1 MSRKAESAG
10 PASDTGYLRWR
21 LTGNPFSLLSSESIE
36 DVVSVHVPT
45 SVDREFTKAVEEG
58 IRRGRVVILSGEFGS
73 GKTERLRYLAFVLTE
88 VNRFY
93 VKVDSDHAEDV
104 IRKILVTIGG
114 ALAVR
119 GVRRPEQAGRRAVQI
134 LEKRKPAILMLDEI
148 ENVVIAGTPADSDA
162 FGKFL
167 LTIARGLSP
176 GIGLVLACT
185 PAALD
190 RIKPVIKAGVLVRTR
205 PLSLR
210 EAIEMLS
217 KRMASFRPEGVSVPW
232 PSYPL
237 TEELIQEMNKRAGGN
252 PRRLLKLARLII
264 SKLSFMEVTPDYAS
278 RLMEFLR
285 GPVPVVSAGGV
296 QRRVIDLLRERGK
309 ASLLELSRGLEMSL
323 SDTLR
328 LVGELVEKG
337 VIERCEDGRY
347 RIKTAGG

>member
-1 MSRKAESAG
+1 LSGKAESTG
-10 PASDTGYLRWR
+10 SASDAGYLRWR

-45 SVDREFTKAVEEG
+45 SVDREFTRAVEEG

-73 GKTERLRYLAFVLTE
+73 GKTERLRYLAFILTD

-104 IRKILVTIGG
+104 IKKILSTIGG
-114 ALAVR
+114 PMAAREIR
-119 GVRRPEQAGRRAVQI
+119 GPEQAGKRAIQI
-134 LEKRKPAILMLDEI
+134 LERRKPALLMLDEI
-148 ENVVIAGTPADSDA
+148 ENVVVAGTPADSDA

-167 LTIARGLSP
+167 LRIARGLSP

-190 RIKPVIKAGVLVRTR
+190 RIRPIVKMGVLVRTR
-205 PLSLR
+205 PLSQK
-210 EAIEMLS
+210 EAMEMLS

-237 TEELIQEMNKRAGGN
+237 TEELIQEMNRRAGGN

-264 SKLSFMEVTPDYAS
+264 SRLSFMEVTPDYAS
-278 RLMEFLR
+278 RLMEFLQ
-285 GPVPVVSAGGV
+285 GPTPRVSAGGV
-296 QRRVIDLLRERGK
+296 QQRVIDILRERGR
-309 ASLLELSRGLEMSL
+309 ASLLELSKGLDMSL

-328 LVGELVEKG
+328 LIGELVKKG
-337 VIERCEDGRY
+337 VVERCEDGRY
-347 RIKTAGG
+347 RIKTGG